1 MPSCHTRLGNLHAL
15 TFTRLN
21 YVSCASYLIFA
32 HLTQSRYNLRAYLCA
47 LLNRDMISVG
57 NWDTSE
63 STPKIEFSS
72 CNSRCCSKVWHFLCR
87 YWRLWSLFVSLLLKS
102 WFIKSWFSGRQE
114 LVLKSW
120 FSGRRFKSQSDQLSI
135 TISNNPLGVNTIYI
149 RSFRYTRVI
158 TSRKLQLK

>member
-1 MPSCHTRLGNLHAL
+1 MPWR
-15 TFTRLN
+15 
-21 YVSCASYLIFA
+21 
-32 HLTQSRYNLRAYLCA
+32 LRALIMYLVHLICYLRTLLSRDIIYAPICA
-47 LLNRDMISVG
+47 PYSIAI
-57 NWDTSE
+57 WFPWE
-63 STPKIEFSS
+63 IEILRNQRQKLSF
-72 CNSRCCSKVWHFLCR
+72 RRAMADVVAKYDIFLCR
-87 YWRLWSLFVSLLLKS
+87 YWRLWSLFVSLLFKS

-135 TISNNPLGVNTIYI
+135 TVSNNPLGVNTIYI